1 MFFSIRSRRFPCAH
15 VCVNHFLYFFQIV
28 KELLF
33 LSAKADTEATRLEY
47 RFSLLRFEIVVE
59 VDGIEPTTP
68 CLQSRCSPS

>member
-1 MFFSIRSRRFPCAH
+1 MFFSIRSHRSPCAH

-47 RFSLLRFEIVVE
+47 RFSLRR
-59 VDGIEPTTP
+59 IEMIGGG
-68 CLQSRCSPS
+68 